1 MGHKI
6 GVTEHSLAGL
16 ETCMSDIPRDLF
28 ELSFVYECLSTV
40 PSYSSRNLICSA
52 MNLILS
58 FLVIGKQ
65 WSTLGDRHIHTTYPS
80 AVMNYEC
87 TGMKLDLFF

>member
-40 PSYSSRNLICSA
+40 PS
-52 MNLILS
+52 
-58 FLVIGKQ
+58 FKQ
-65 WSTLGDRHIHTTYPS
+65 
-80 AVMNYEC
+80 E
-87 TGMKLDLFF
+87 LDLQRYEFNTVISRDRQAMVDTWR